1 MQLRTCILSAVT
13 LSTVM
18 AFGIAAIA
26 ADLPKEGTYKGTFTA
41 FGTIKF
47 TAVGKERVLTVWD
60 ENGLSLT
67 DGFLDHVTWHCWGTG
82 DYTKGVG
89 QEQGYCVGTDPA
101 GDQIADNV
109 HTEKHAINF
118 EDFCRTGH
126 VDGRHRQICWRERRW
141 AGPVL
146 PGRVQAGDRGDI
158 LPEMRHSGQL
168 QASVITRDRAGRL
181 WQGCF

>member
-89 QEQGYCVGTDPA
+89 QGARPAIAWELDPA
-101 GDQIADNV
+101 GDQIVAKTFNTLRSTRLYSQRLFV
-109 HTEKHAINF
+109 
-118 EDFCRTGH
+118 CTGH
-126 VDGRHRQICWRERRW
+126 VDGRAPANSGWRERR
-141 AGPVL
+141 V
-146 PGRVQAGDRGDI
+146 GRSRVTRGTSSSRLTEGTYIQKCDI
-158 LPEMRHSGQL
+158 QGSQ
-168 QASVITRDRAGRL
+168 QAS
-181 WQGCF
+181 